1 MRREKTWRRA
11 SRFPLFARKLG
22 TMQRSVNRNE
32 RKSSVCNSVH
42 AHTEGGRRNKFNG
55 SSCPDFF
62 SPRARLVISI
72 KRSENVNPFEASSRS
87 LHRFPRFSQLEP
99 FVPALCII
107 HLSSGRQAET
117 ALISLSSPS
126 ATSRDALF
134 TATRRKKRFMILVS
148 SLALVF
154 LGSAAPLP
162 QFPRGTFS
170 PRVLGKRS

>member
-1 MRREKTWRRA
+1 MNE
-11 SRFPLFARKLG
+11 
-22 TMQRSVNRNE
+22 NR
-32 RKSSVCNSVH
+32 VC
-42 AHTEGGRRNKFNG
+42 ATLYTRTRGGRRNKFNG

-72 KRSENVNPFEASSRS
+72 KRSENVSPFEASSRS

-170 PRVLGKRS
+170 PRVLGKRSWPVETAVPTNGDNDCTKPACYYI

>member
-1 MRREKTWRRA
+1 
-11 SRFPLFARKLG
+11 
-22 TMQRSVNRNE
+22 MQRSVNRNE

-72 KRSENVNPFEASSRS
+72 KRSENVSPFEASSRS

-107 HLSSGRQAET
+107 HLSPSLERKTSGDGAYFAQFAECHFKGRVIHGYEEKET
-117 ALISLSSPS
+117 LYDSRLVVGPCLPWIGRSTSPVSTWNVLSSS
-126 ATSRDALF
+126 SWQT
-134 TATRRKKRFMILVS
+134 LVTGGNS
-148 SLALVF
+148 CSN
-154 LGSAAPLP
+154 
-162 QFPRGTFS
+162 QRG
-170 PRVLGKRS
+170 

>member
-1 MRREKTWRRA
+1 MQLCTRA
-11 SRFPLFARKLG
+11 HGGGAGVINSMEVLAPISFHL
-22 TMQRSVNRNE
+22 E
-32 RKSSVCNSVH
+32 RV
-42 AHTEGGRRNKFNG
+42 
-55 SSCPDFF
+55 
-62 SPRARLVISI
+62 VISI
-72 KRSENVNPFEASSRS
+72 KRSENVSPFEASSRS